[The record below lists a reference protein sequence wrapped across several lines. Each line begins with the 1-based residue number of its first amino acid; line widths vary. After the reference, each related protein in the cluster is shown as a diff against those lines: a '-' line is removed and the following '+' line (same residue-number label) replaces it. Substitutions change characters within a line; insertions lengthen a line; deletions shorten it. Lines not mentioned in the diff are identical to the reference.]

1 MSKKDYWVTKD
12 QDGYIDGWNDTEQP
26 GAEKIEAETDL
37 FNKFFCVKV
46 ENGVGVLDTTKKSVL
61 ETDQMRQDAI
71 PSTKQQMQDMQLALV
86 QLSEEKETLK
96 QQLIDTQ
103 LAMVEMYE
111 ANLK

>member
-12 QDGYIDGWNDTEQP
+12 QEGYIDGWNEVEQSNT
-26 GAEKIEAETDL
+26 EKIEADPDL

-46 ENGVGVLDTTKKSVL
+46 ENGVGVLDTTKKLAL
-61 ETDQMRQDAI
+61 ETDQIRQDAI
-71 PSTKQQMQDMQLALV
+71 PSTKQQIQDMQLALV

-103 LAMVEMYE
+103 LAMAEMYE
-111 ANLK
+111 STL